1 MSSSGTPRAGTSTE
15 TPSNQQGPQPPST
28 ALPHDGH
35 HHHEHNEHGDHHHV
49 WCPRH
54 NHYYDD
60 KVVEAF
66 QEPDPTELSPMRD
79 FIAGSCAGVSST
91 VVGHPFDTVK
101 VRLQMNCASASFKGP
116 MDCVMQTIRKEG
128 FFGLYKGM
136 VSPMTTVPLVN
147 AVVFSAYENA
157 KSYLLMRRL
166 NDPSGVLTNHEAM
179 MAGAWAGFVNSFVVT
194 PVELVK
200 CHLQA
205 QGEAIHMAKDEIR
218 FNGTLDCVKKVI
230 QIDGVRGLWR
240 GHVATMVR
248 EVPSYVGQ
256 FGTYELLQRVFGQYM
271 DGDDGNTSP
280 ATILLAGG
288 FAGCVCWTVSYPQD
302 VIKSRLQL
310 QPLGQPSI
318 FLPSKV
324 IPDGGFLACA
334 RSIVAAEG
342 WKGLWRGYSPC
353 LLRAFPS
360 NAAGFATYEMVKSL
374 FFLDKDA
381 ASLAVQSNRSQA

>member
-1 MSSSGTPRAGTSTE
+1 MSSPSSSKEHPSAGHE
-15 TPSNQQGPQPPST
+15 
-28 ALPHDGH
+28 H
-35 HHHEHNEHGDHHHV
+35 HHHDHGDHHHV

-66 QEPDPTELSPMRD
+66 QEPDPTELSPVRD

-101 VRLQMNCASASFKGP
+101 VRLQMNSTAAAFKGP
-116 MDCVMQTIRKEG
+116 LDCVMQTVRKEG
-128 FFGLYKGM
+128 FLGLYKGM
-136 VSPMTTVPLVN
+136 MSPMTTVPLVN
-147 AVVFSAYENA
+147 AIVFSAYEHA
-157 KSYLLMRRL
+157 KTFLLVRRL
-166 NDPSGVLTNHEAM
+166 NDASGVLTNNEAM
-179 MAGAWAGFVNSFVVT
+179 IAGAWAGFINSFVVT

-205 QGEAIHMAKDEIR
+205 QGEAIHSAKNEIK
-218 FNGTLDCVKKVI
+218 FNGTLDCVRKII

-240 GHVATMVR
+240 GHAATMVR

-256 FGTYELLQRVFGQYM
+256 FGTYELLQRVFSAHFDEGEN
-271 DGDDGNTSP
+271 GTVS
-280 ATILLAGG
+280 TTTTLLAGG

-318 FLPSKV
+318 FPPSKF
-324 IPDGGFLACA
+324 IPDGGFIACA
-334 RSIVAAEG
+334 RMIVRELG
-342 WKGLWRGYSPC
+342 WRGLWRGYTPC
-353 LLRAFPS
+353 ILRAFPS

-374 FFLDKDA
+374 FLLDKDTA
-381 ASLAVQSNRSQA
+381 NVALPVQSNSKA

>member
-1 MSSSGTPRAGTSTE
+1 MSNSKQAEATGEGAV
-15 TPSNQQGPQPPST
+15 PSLQ
-28 ALPHDGH
+28 H
-35 HHHEHNEHGDHHHV
+35 HHTPVSVTHHDHPDHHLM

-60 KVVEAF
+60 RKMETFEEV
-66 QEPDPTELSPMRD
+66 PDPTELSPLRD

-101 VRLQMNCASASFKGP
+101 VRLQMNCPSAPFKGP
-116 MDCVMQTIRKEG
+116 MDCVMQTVQKEG
-128 FFGLYKGM
+128 FWGLYKGM

-147 AVVFSAYENA
+147 AVVFSAYEHA
-157 KSYLLMRRL
+157 KAFLLTRRL
-166 NDPSGVLTNHEAM
+166 NDTSGVLTNHEAM
-179 MAGAWAGFVNSFVVT
+179 MAGAWAGFVNSIVVT

-205 QGEAIHMAKDEIR
+205 QGEAIHTSKNEIK

-256 FGTYELLQRVFGQYM
+256 FGTYELLQRVFSAQL
-271 DGDDGNTSP
+271 DGDNGKVSP
-280 ATILLAGG
+280 ATTLLAGG

-310 QPLGQPSI
+310 QPLGQPSSYATST
-318 FLPSKV
+318 FC
-324 IPDGGFLACA
+324 PDGGFIACA
-334 RSIVAAEG
+334 KSIVRQEG
-342 WKGLWRGYSPC
+342 WRGLWRGYSPC

-360 NAAGFATYEMVKSL
+360 NAAGFATYEMVKSV
-374 FFLDKDA
+374 FFLDKDGV
-381 ASLAVQSNRSQA
+381 SMPVQAKAKAGQ

>member
-1 MSSSGTPRAGTSTE
+1 MSNSTQAC
-15 TPSNQQGPQPPST
+15 TRPHSAPSD
-28 ALPHDGH
+28 ALPHH
-35 HHHEHNEHGDHHHV
+35 HASDHGEHPEHGDHHLV

-60 KVVEAF
+60 RKVESFEEIDDTA
-66 QEPDPTELSPMRD
+66 ELSPLRD

-101 VRLQMNCASASFKGP
+101 VRLQMNCPSAPFKGP
-116 MDCVMQTIRKEG
+116 MDCVMQTVQKEG
-128 FFGLYKGM
+128 FWGLYKGM

-147 AVVFSAYENA
+147 AVVFSAYEHA
-157 KSYLLMRRL
+157 KAVLLTRRL
-166 NDPSGVLTNHEAM
+166 NDTSGVLMNHEAM
-179 MAGAWAGFVNSFVVT
+179 MAGAWAGFVNSIVVT

-205 QGEAIHMAKDEIR
+205 QGEAIHMAKDEIK
-218 FNGTLDCVKKVI
+218 FHGTLDCVKKII
-230 QIDGVRGLWR
+230 QIDGMRGLWR

-256 FGTYELLQRVFGQYM
+256 FGTYELLQRVFSAQL
-271 DGDDGNTSP
+271 DGENDKAST
-280 ATILLAGG
+280 ATTLLAGG

-310 QPLGQPSI
+310 QPLGHAPLFAKS
-318 FLPSKV
+318 PY
-324 IPDGGFLACA
+324 IPDGGFMACA
-334 RSIVAAEG
+334 KAIVREQG
-342 WKGLWRGYSPC
+342 WRGLWRGYTPC

-360 NAAGFATYEMVKSL
+360 NAAGFATYEMVKSV
-374 FFLDKDA
+374 FFMDKENVPLPVPSKSKA
-381 ASLAVQSNRSQA
+381 GQ